1 MKNFSNPKQKN
12 PFGLPKSLN
21 HLMPPQATLGPFE
34 NVRLAGRNVG
44 ASMIMGDGESSES
57 PGSCSINIYINNDI
71 QGINNS
77 VLIGSQVKMGDPG
90 VSLGMEE
97 VKMDRGFRLVTK
109 KKERDS
115 ATWVLLIAFIILV
128 ISIFAYLIM

>member
-1 MKNFSNPKQKN
+1 
-12 PFGLPKSLN
+12 
-21 HLMPPQATLGPFE
+21 MPPQATLGPFE

-44 ASMIMGDGESSES
+44 ASMIMGDGGSSES